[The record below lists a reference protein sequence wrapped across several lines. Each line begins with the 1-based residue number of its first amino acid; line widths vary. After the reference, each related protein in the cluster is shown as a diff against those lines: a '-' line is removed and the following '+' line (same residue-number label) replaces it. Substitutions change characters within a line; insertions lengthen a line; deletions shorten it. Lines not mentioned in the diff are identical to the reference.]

1 MKTFNTIYLSL
12 ILFTVSLPAAD
23 RMYSYLGIQAANS
36 FIEGESVPNMGI
48 KYGKQ
53 TKKYRTSLSYTFG
66 ERSNINYQSLIAQV
80 DTGILANKF
89 KNSLFKPYVGLS
101 FGVMQENNKAT
112 SIKDKGYVYGANTGL
127 SYIYNDAFD
136 FDLGYRYLQT
146 SKLNNIDSLSDLTLS
161 MHYFY

>member
-1 MKTFNTIYLSL
+1 MKTFNTIYLTL
-12 ILFTVSLPAAD
+12 ILLTISLPAAD

-36 FIEGESVPNMGI
+36 FVEGKSVPNVGI

-53 TKKYRTSLSYTFG
+53 TSKHRTSIAYTMG
-66 ERSNINYQSLIAQV
+66 ENSNINYQSLIAQV
-80 DTGILANKF
+80 DTGILANTF
-89 KNSLFKPYVGLS
+89 KNSSFKPYVGVS
-101 FGVMQENNKAT
+101 FGFMQENNKNT
-112 SIKDKGYVYGANTGL
+112 SVKDKGYLYGANTGI

-146 SKLNNIDSLSDLTLS
+146 SKMNNVDSLSDLTLS